1 MKAILIKELAE
12 EQENVI
18 IYNRNV
24 SKFYYKLKKNNRCIY
39 FDEPIPVKIKL
50 KEILKTVNSDYKFD
64 KNHITIAELK
74 EVILKELGTNKLIIL
89 FNNFE
94 KLNKSALNAYQ
105 YLDKSKNVRFIC
117 SFKNRFKN
125 DAYIFYKTF
134 KFINKEDYPYEE
146 NMKRINITYTIY
158 AILSFVC
165 FLVYLKAS
173 MSIYIATIIIGALW
187 FGLIIFR
194 TLMYAGGRI

>member
-1 MKAILIKELAE
+1 MKLIQLKELE
-12 EQENVI
+12 EVQENII

-24 SKFYYKLKKNNRCIY
+24 SKYYYKLKDNNRCIY
-39 FDEPIPVKIKL
+39 FDEPIPVRINL
-50 KEILKTVNSDYKFD
+50 IGILKTVNPNYKFD

-105 YLDKSKNVRFIC
+105 YLDKNKNVRFIC
-117 SFKNRFKN
+117 SFKKRFKN
-125 DAYIFYKTF
+125 EAYNFYKTF

-146 NMKRINITYTIY
+146 NMKKINITYTIY
-158 AILSFVC
+158 AILSLAC
-165 FLVYLKAS
+165 ILVYLKAS
-173 MSIYIATIIIGALW
+173 ISIYIATIIIGALW